1 MSGDMTETRG
11 LHLTKI
17 AFGCADFDDLRRRME
32 ERAERG
38 EPILLHTRYRPKR
51 EAEMAG
57 ASLYWISQHRYGLR
71 QPILGFEEGENGHC
85 LIRLS
90 PEMVVVEP
98 RPRRAHQ
105 GWRYLAGE
113 DAPRDLAA
121 LGDGESI
128 PSAMQVELAAL
139 GLL

>member
-1 MSGDMTETRG
+1 MAAMSG

-32 ERAERG
+32 TRAERG

-51 EAEMAG
+51 EAEMEG
-57 ASLYWISQHRYGLR
+57 ASLYWISQHKYGLR
-71 QPILGFEEGENGHC
+71 QPILGFQEGENGHC

-90 PEMVVVEP
+90 PEMIMVEP
-98 RPRRAHQ
+98 LPRRAHQ

-113 DAPRDLAA
+113 DAPRDLETIE
-121 LGDGESI
+121 GGEGI
-128 PSAMQVELAAL
+128 PSAMQAELAAL

>member
-1 MSGDMTETRG
+1 MTETSG

-32 ERAERG
+32 ARAERG

-51 EAEMAG
+51 EAEMEG
-57 ASLYWISQHRYGLR
+57 ASLYWISQHKFGLR
-71 QPILGFEEGENGHC
+71 QPILGFEEGENGHT

-90 PEMVVVEP
+90 PEMIMVEP
-98 RPRRAHQ
+98 RPKRAHQ
-105 GWRYLAGE
+105 GWRYLAGK
-113 DAPRDLAA
+113 DAPRDLTD
-121 LGDGESI
+121 LGGGEGI
-128 PSAMQVELAAL
+128 PAAMQAELAAL